1 MQPNILVAEYLDF
14 FGRSYGL
21 VGRERHQALRRVMSF
36 TKLDTLA
43 EKPIDGLSKGMK
55 QRLCLGRAMI
65 HDPPVMILDEPAAGL
80 DPRARIQLREMI
92 GQLAADGKSILVS
105 SHILTELAE
114 MCDTVAIIEQ
124 GRLLAVGTVE
134 EIHRARQ
141 AQRNVHLTVLSGAE
155 SLPGWL
161 AERGITNDVKVEG
174 KSVEFLHDG
183 DQQIEADML
192 RDLVLAGYRVVAF
205 GSRAKSLEDVFMQ
218 VTEGL
223 VQ

>member
-1 MQPNILVAEYLDF
+1 
-14 FGRSYGL
+14 
-21 VGRERHQALRRVMSF
+21 MSF
-36 TKLDTLA
+36 TKLDVLR
-43 EKPIDGLSKGMK
+43 EKPIDSLSKGMK

-65 HDPPVMILDEPAAGL
+65 HDPPVMVMDEPAAGL

-92 GQLAADGKSILVS
+92 GHLAADGKSILVS

-124 GRLLAVGTVE
+124 GRLLAVGTVD

-141 AQRNVHLTVLSGAE
+141 THRTVQLRVLGGADG
-155 SLPGWL
+155 LCAWL
-161 AERGITNDVKVEG
+161 AERGDSHNIRRDGE
-174 KSVEFLHDG
+174 SVEFRHDG
-183 DQQIEADML
+183 DQESEADML
-192 RDLVLAGYRVVAF
+192 RELVQAGFRVVAF
-205 GSRAKSLEDVFMQ
+205 GSRAESLEDVFMQ

>member
-1 MQPNILVAEYLDF
+1 
-14 FGRSYGL
+14 
-21 VGRERHQALRRVMSF
+21 
-36 TKLDTLA
+36 
-43 EKPIDGLSKGMK
+43 
-55 QRLCLGRAMI
+55 MI
-65 HDPPVMILDEPAAGL
+65 NDPAVMILDEPAAGL

-92 GQLAADGKSILVS
+92 GQLAADGKAILVS

-141 AQRNVHLTVLSGAE
+141 ERRTVRLRVLDDVERVRN
-155 SLPGWL
+155 WL
-161 AERGITNDVKVEG
+161 AARGDVHDLRVVDG
-174 KSVEFLHDG
+174 ACEFVHDG
-183 DQQIEADML
+183 SEESEADML
-192 RDLVLAGYRVVAF
+192 RELVQAGFRVVAF
-205 GSRAKSLEDVFMQ
+205 GSRAKTLEDVFMQ